1 MWRIGL
7 DTIGLGIVIVMLVT
21 LMFAVLIMQ
30 RQRSQ
35 KTIVLWLGAG
45 FVGLLLGSA
54 VTLGALRLSGYNQAS
69 KLAAAS
75 AAGGEAASASSPS
88 GSMGASMGSGMGGSG
103 MGGGGMGGGGM
114 GGPNPKRDLTV
125 LVRKIDLL
133 TGDIGLKLSPEQ
145 SKSVSTALADVEKA
159 DEMSDEDAQAK
170 HDEIL
175 ALFDDGQKSQLD
187 GVGLPRP
194 QRGAGGGGPGG
205 PPPAPPANPFQDEA
219 NSAALKNL
227 RQRFDAPGSDRR
239 RFAASALISGVQ
251 AVQELAN
258 GFVDQPRLLQRRHV
272 PRGGDLHE
280 PSLRQAL
287 GDAAHFFRGRDRV
300 LDPTHKQRRQVDLR
314 QPRGHVGT
322 GGHAAQRRR
331 DALRRGG
338 QHDAMG
344 RLDQFRPAL
353 TSLGREQ
360 LVQHPVGQKSQAL
373 GQHAIRGGPAGFRR
387 RRSIRDGTR
396 VAQNQSPQPRPM
408 PSEELPADVAA
419 HG

>member
-69 KLAAAS
+69 KLAAGS
-75 AAGGEAASASSPS
+75 AAGGEAASSPA
-88 GSMGASMGSGMGGSG
+88 GSMGGMGAGMGGG
-103 MGGGGMGGGGM
+103 MGGGGMGGGMGGGGM

-159 DEMSDEDAQAK
+159 DELSDEDAQAK

-175 ALFDDGQKSQLD
+175 ALLDEGQKSQLD

-194 QRGAGGGGPGG
+194 PRGAGGGGPGG
-205 PPPAPPANPFQDEA
+205 PPAAPPANPFQDEA

-227 RQRFDAPGSDRR
+227 RQRFDAPAPTSD
-239 RFAASALISGVQ
+239 AS
-251 AVQELAN
+251 
-258 GFVDQPRLLQRRHV
+258 P
-272 PRGGDLHE
+272 
-280 PSLRQAL
+280 
-287 GDAAHFFRGRDRV
+287 
-300 LDPTHKQRRQVDLR
+300 
-314 QPRGHVGT
+314 
-322 GGHAAQRRR
+322 
-331 DALRRGG
+331 
-338 QHDAMG
+338 
-344 RLDQFRPAL
+344 PA
-353 TSLGREQ
+353 
-360 LVQHPVGQKSQAL
+360 P
-373 GQHAIRGGPAGFRR
+373 
-387 RRSIRDGTR
+387 
-396 VAQNQSPQPRPM
+396 
-408 PSEELPADVAA
+408 
-419 HG
+419 